1 MKLSRLGPLALLAP
15 IALVP
20 ACAGQPAPEGA
31 TLRFQFVDIRVTA
44 IDSMRVSFTPQM
56 AQRFMMRPTQSYA
69 GLTVE
74 VASDGALVMTVPGDY
89 LRANAVQTGGTDLSP
104 RLDIEVWSDD
114 ETMNQP
120 PLVRATVV
128 QGTESIAQG
137 AGYLSAWPLELGSLN
152 TINVM
157 CNAATRTEC
166 QRM

>member
-1 MKLSRLGPLALLAP
+1 MKLPRLLPLALLAP
-15 IALVP
+15 SALLS
-20 ACAGQPAPEGA
+20 ACAGQSAPAGA
-31 TLRFQFVDIRVTA
+31 TLRFQFVDIRVSA
-44 IDSMRVSFTPQM
+44 IDSMRISMTPQM
-56 AQRFMMRPTQSYA
+56 AQRFMMRPSESYE

-74 VASDGALVMTVPGDY
+74 VAMDGALVLMVPGDY
-89 LRANAVQTGGTDLSP
+89 IRANAVQTGGTDLNP
-104 RLDIEVWSDD
+104 QLDIEVWSDD
-114 ETMNQP
+114 ETMNLA

-152 TINVM
+152 TFNVT